1 MEIGQLEAFH
11 EAVQRGSISRA
22 ADALALSQ
30 PALTARLRTL
40 EQELGEP
47 LLVRHVTGVTLTEAG
62 RRFLPKVRQALTLLQ
77 QGVDDVRQIREATG
91 GILRVG
97 MSRELAPTIMPPAL
111 SRFATKHPNVEVQVR
126 TAMSAPLA
134 ALLTGGEVEFAV
146 VVRPLRIA
154 GVRTQRLHDDR
165 IHFVAAP
172 AHPLAGRRSV
182 SPADLGK
189 AGLVVRES
197 ATFIHSLTMEF
208 FHRHEVVPRIIAQAD
223 DTETVRRIVAAGQ
236 GVTFLPETSIRRELE
251 SGRLVSLTLPGIT
264 LPIWWIWVISL
275 RGSRLSGTARAFLR
289 FLTAELARTTPT
301 LDISAGGRNPA
312 PRDTPRRGRRPA
324 RDRAAGTNES
334 PLPPS
339 RR

>member
-77 QGVDDVRQIREATG
+77 QGVDDVRQIHEATG

-111 SRFATKHPNVEVQVR
+111 SGFAAKHPNVEVQIR

-146 VVRPLRIA
+146 VVRPLRIG

-165 IHFVAAP
+165 IHFVSAP
-172 AHPLAGRRSV
+172 THPLAGRRDLSA
-182 SPADLGK
+182 ADLGK

-208 FHRHEVVPRIIAQAD
+208 FHRHEVVPRIIAQVD

-236 GVTFLPETSIRRELE
+236 GVTCLPETSVRRELE

-264 LPIWWIWVISL
+264 LPTRWIWVITL

-289 FLTAELARTTPT
+289 FFTAELSGTATAPGAAPGRQNPVARETT
-301 LDISAGGRNPA
+301 
-312 PRDTPRRGRRPA
+312 RGRSTA
-324 RDRAAGTNES
+324 K
-334 PLPPS
+334 
-339 RR
+339 